1 MQIDRSGLPEAMM
14 KWLDRHHR
22 SSGSLILMASG
33 YAAAAVFLY
42 RGLQV
47 LDAVNTALFL
57 WFSAA
62 HLFNG
67 ASLSFRPAPVRPGS
81 SPEPD
86 EPPRG

>member
-1 MQIDRSGLPEAMM
+1 MQTDGSGLPEAMR
-14 KWLDRHHR
+14 KWLDRYHR
-22 SSGSLILMASG
+22 SSWPLILMASG
-33 YAAAAVFLY
+33 YAAAAAFLY

-47 LDAVNTALFL
+47 HNAVNTALFL

-67 ASLSFRPAPVRPGS
+67 ASLSFRPAQVRPGS